1 MLSTLMSNLQGMV
14 YCCLLD
20 ADWTMVFVSDGCSAL
35 TGYSPEDLLFN
46 HIISAGCRQFKL
58 YDQAGSFLIVFS
70 YSVRCLGTGIYS

>member
-1 MLSTLMSNLQGMV
+1 MLNLIYIKV
-14 YCCLLD
+14 
-20 ADWTMVFVSDGCSAL
+20 
-35 TGYSPEDLLFN
+35 LLFN